1 MVSKRHLCTVR
12 EEVQL
17 CLTSLGFYHHFLF
30 LKFFY
35 FLPDS
40 INKFLFSAYS
50 LPNSVLGIL
59 GDMKEARMSR
69 VLAFLPS
76 VGITVEWSDELVVL
90 EAEP

>member
-1 MVSKRHLCTVR
+1 MR

-17 CLTSLGFYHHFLF
+17 SCLTSLGFYGHFLF

-50 LPNSVLGIL
+50 LPSTVLGIL
-59 GDMKEARMSR
+59 GDIKEAVMKQ
-69 VLAFLPS
+69 LLQFLPN
-76 VGITVEWSDELVVL
+76 VEITVEWCG
-90 EAEP
+90 